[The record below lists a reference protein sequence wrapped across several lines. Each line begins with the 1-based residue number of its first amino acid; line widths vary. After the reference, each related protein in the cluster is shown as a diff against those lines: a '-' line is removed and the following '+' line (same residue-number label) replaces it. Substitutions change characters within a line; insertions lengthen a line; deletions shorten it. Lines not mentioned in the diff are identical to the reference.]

1 MPRGNLVRWR
11 SILPLGAAAG
21 VLALG
26 RDVPATLGL
35 AGVCAGAASL
45 WTFLRRPI
53 IWVPLFLT
61 LAVLTPPFPVGD
73 LPIHAASLLFAAV
86 LPAMLVRGFAWG
98 RDPLSWA
105 FLLFLTLLLFSTL
118 LAFVYSGAT
127 VGGQSLLRWLLLL
140 QAFVLFAWTAY
151 GPADSVPE
159 AQTLVR
165 LLLWLGLAGALLALA
180 DFAFQIPPT
189 VRFSEQYI
197 YLPDGPRRR
206 AQGFF
211 YDASVLG
218 AFCAFLLILIAALAL
233 SRERPVRATRWVAC
247 LAAPLLT
254 FALVVSFS
262 RGAVLN
268 LLVGLAVLLFW
279 NRSALLERRA
289 VAFAAAASAV
299 AAASAALAALLAP
312 DILRIFFLRLQF
324 SALQFFAAPN
334 EVLSSRLATWRYL
347 LDFVVAHPEHFL
359 LGIGYKTLPYT
370 TFLGRPLVADNMY
383 GSLLVE
389 SGALGL
395 SVFLVM
401 CAVILKTAWRFA
413 RSADP
418 LLAVLGAFLL
428 AGWCGF
434 MVQMLSGDTLTYWRV
449 TPIYFVLLGAA
460 VRRHR
465 RLGRGPR

>member
-1 MPRGNLVRWR
+1 VRWR

-26 RDVPATLGL
+26 RDVPAAVGL
-35 AGVCAGAASL
+35 AGACAGAASVL
-45 WTFLRRPI
+45 TFLRRPI
-53 IWVPLFLT
+53 LWVPLFLT
-61 LAVLTPPFPVGD
+61 LAVLTPPFPFGD
-73 LPIHAASLLFAAV
+73 LPVHTASLLFAAV
-86 LPAMLVRGFAWG
+86 LPAMLVRGLAWG
-98 RDPLSWA
+98 RDALSWA
-105 FLLFLTLLLFSTL
+105 ILLFLSVLLFSTI
-118 LAFVYSGAT
+118 LAFVYSGAAI
-127 VGGQSLLRWLLLL
+127 GGQSLLRWLLLL
-140 QAFVLFAWTAY
+140 QAFALFAWTAY
-151 GPADSVPE
+151 GPEEVVPE
-159 AQTLVR
+159 AETLVR

-218 AFCAFLLILIAALAL
+218 TFCAFLLILIAALTL
-233 SRERPVRATRWVAC
+233 SRERSIRGTRWIPW

-279 NRSALLERRA
+279 KREVLLQRRA
-289 VAFAAAASAV
+289 VAYAAAASAV
-299 AAASAALAALLAP
+299 AATSAALAVALAP
-312 DILRIFFLRLQF
+312 EIVRIFFLRLQF
-324 SALQFFAAPN
+324 SALQFFTSPN
-334 EVLSSRLATWRYL
+334 EVLSSRLATWTYL

-389 SGALGL
+389 TGALGL
-395 SVFLVM
+395 FVFLVM
-401 CAVILKTAWRFA
+401 CAFILRTAWRFG

-418 LLAVLGAFLL
+418 LLACLGTFLL

-434 MVQMLSGDTLTYWRV
+434 MIQMLSGDTLTYWRV

-465 RLGRGPR
+465 VLGRGSR

>member
-1 MPRGNLVRWR
+1 MLWR
-11 SILPLGAAAG
+11 RILPLGAAAG
-21 VLALG
+21 VIALG
-26 RDVPATLGL
+26 RDLPATLGL
-35 AGVCAGAASL
+35 AGAVAGAATL
-45 WTFLRRPI
+45 WTFLRRPN

-73 LPIHAASLLFAAV
+73 LPVHPASLLFAAV

-98 RDPLSWA
+98 RDTLSWS
-105 FLLFLTLLLFSTL
+105 FLLFLGMLLFSTV
-118 LAFVYSGAT
+118 LAFAYSGAAI
-127 VGGQSLLRWLLLL
+127 GGQSLLRWLLLL

-151 GPADSVPE
+151 GPADAVPE
-159 AQTLVR
+159 AETLVR
-165 LLLWLGLAGALLALA
+165 LLLWLGLTGALLSLA
-180 DFAFQIPPT
+180 DFTFQIPPT

-218 AFCAFLLILIAALAL
+218 AFCVFLLLLISALTL
-233 SRERPVRATRWVAC
+233 CRERPVRGTRWLSW
-247 LAAPLLT
+247 LAAPLLV

-262 RGAVLN
+262 RGAVLS
-268 LLVGLAVLLFW
+268 LLAGLAVLIVW
-279 NRSALLERRA
+279 YRNALLERRA
-289 VAFAAAASAV
+289 VAYVAAASSV
-299 AAASAALAALLAP
+299 AAASATFAVLLAP

-334 EVLSSRLATWRYL
+334 EVLSSRVATWTYL
-347 LDFVVAHPEHFL
+347 LDFVVAHPQHFW

-389 SGALGL
+389 CGALGL
-395 SVFLVM
+395 FVFLVM
-401 CAVILKTAWRFA
+401 CCVILRTAWRLG

-418 LLAVLGAFLL
+418 LLALLGSFLL
-428 AGWCGF
+428 AAWCGF
-434 MVQMLSGDTLTYWRV
+434 MIQMLSGDTLTYWRV

-465 RLGRGPR
+465 RLRLGEGLQ

>member
-1 MPRGNLVRWR
+1 MRWL

-21 VLALG
+21 VIALG

-35 AGVCAGAASL
+35 AGACAGAASL

-53 IWVPLFLT
+53 IWIPLFLT

-73 LPIHAASLLFAAV
+73 LPVHAASLLFAAV

-98 RDPLSWA
+98 RDTLSWV
-105 FLLFLTLLLFSTL
+105 FLLFLSVLLFSTM
-118 LAFVYSGAT
+118 LAFVYSGMAI
-127 VGGQSLLRWLLLL
+127 GGQSLLRWLLLL

-151 GPADSVPE
+151 GPEDAVPE

-165 LLLWLGLAGALLALA
+165 LLLWLGLAGAVVALA

-218 AFCAFLLILIAALAL
+218 AFCAFLLLLITAVALG
-233 SRERPVRATRWVAC
+233 RERQVRSARWLPW
-247 LAAPLLT
+247 LAAPLLV

-268 LLVGLAVLLFW
+268 LLVGLAVLLVW
-279 NRSALLERRA
+279 NRHALLERRA
-289 VAFAAAASAV
+289 VVYAAATTVV

-334 EVLSSRLATWRYL
+334 EVLSSRVATWTYL

-389 SGALGL
+389 TGALGL
-395 SVFLVM
+395 FVFLVM
-401 CAVILKTAWRFA
+401 CAAVLRAAWRFG
-413 RSADP
+413 RSPDP
-418 LLAVLGAFLL
+418 LLALLGSFLL

-434 MVQMLSGDTLTYWRV
+434 MMQMLSGDTLTYWRV
-449 TPIYFVLLGAA
+449 TPVYFVLLGAA

-465 RLGRGPR
+465 QLGRGLR